1 MSRAHKAP
9 AASTTSSTTTGT
21 ATSPTPETQAPPT
34 RARLGA
40 EVFGT
45 FVLVLFGCGTAVL
58 AGDEVGYPGVAL
70 AFGISV
76 LAAAYA
82 VGGVSGGHFNPA
94 VTVGLAMGRRFAWRD
109 VPGYVVAQVVGGT
122 LAAAVL
128 YVVASGRAGFT
139 TTDGFATNGY
149 GDLSPAGYT
158 LLAAAVVEV
167 VLTAVFVMVILGV
180 TDRRA
185 PAGFAPLAIGLTLTA
200 IHLVSIPVTN
210 TSVNPARSLAVAWFN
225 VDALGQVWL
234 FIAAPLVGAVIA
246 GLGYAGLVA
255 SRRD

>member
-1 MSRAHKAP
+1 MSRAQKAP
-9 AASTTSSTTTGT
+9 AATPTSQGSTT
-21 ATSPTPETQAPPT
+21 TSPTPEVVAPPL
-34 RARLGA
+34 RAKLGA

-58 AGDEVGYPGVAL
+58 AGDEVGFLGVSL
-70 AFGISV
+70 AFGLAV

-94 VTVGLAMGRRFAWRD
+94 VTVGLAVARRFAWRD
-109 VPGYVVAQVVGGT
+109 VPGFVAAQVAGGS

-128 YVVASGRAGFT
+128 YVVASGRDGFT
-139 TTDGFATNGY
+139 TADGFATNGY

-185 PAGFAPLAIGLTLTA
+185 PAGFGPMAIGLTLTA

-225 VDALGQVWL
+225 ADALGQVWL
-234 FIAAPLVGAVIA
+234 FVVAPLVGAVVA
-246 GLGYAGLVA
+246 GVA
-255 SRRD
+255 YTALLAARRD